1 MLVHGKER
9 KFKLTVG
16 ASARVSEF
24 CPDGDIAR
32 LEDALKG
39 SYATTM
45 HNIAEMIAAL
55 SEGYENARAY
65 EEEGYKPCPLTAP
78 EVLTL
83 SMAELSALQSEAL
96 SAFNTDAQTSVD
108 LAPSKKN

>member
-1 MLVHGKER
+1 MLIHGKER

-24 CPDGDIAR
+24 CPDGDITRIA
-32 LEDALKG
+32 DALKG

-45 HNIAEMIAAL
+45 HNIAEIIAAL

-65 EEEGYKPCPLTAP
+65 EEEGYTPCPLTTP
-78 EVLTL
+78 EILTL
-83 SMAELSALQSEAL
+83 SMAELSALQNEAL
-96 SAFNTDAQTSVD
+96 SAFSADAQTSVD

>member
-1 MLVHGKER
+1 MLIHGKER

-32 LEDALKG
+32 LDDALKG
-39 SYATTM
+39 SYAITM
-45 HNIAEMIAAL
+45 RNIAEIIAAL

-65 EEEGYKPCPLTAP
+65 EEEGYKPSPLTVD
-78 EVLTL
+78 EILTL
-83 SMAELSALQSEAL
+83 SMPELSALQSEAL
-96 SAFNTDAQTSVD
+96 ATFNADSQTSVNV
-108 LAPSKKN
+108 AFSKKN